1 MLSNL
6 APDIYAT
13 INLKEIQFEF
23 QLNTIASSQSSPSRS
38 FVLVLFFYFPLVIWV
53 PVSSGNTFFLKGR
66 I

>member
-23 QLNTIASSQSSPSRS
+23 QLNTIASSQSFPLP
-38 FVLVLFFYFPLVIWV
+38 FVCFSLVLLFSPCDLGPSVFWEHISPQ
-53 PVSSGNTFFLKGR
+53 G
-66 I
+66 